1 MNELDIITSF
11 WGKWLMIPGF
21 FIGFI
26 GVIYIILYQSKFKE
40 HKDKKKTGLELIGTF
55 VFIWGVGYSLFF
67 IMDYLALKEIRSLLN
82 EPNIMVRINNKN
94 LEGDFLKD
102 AKNQL
107 MLIGDFGGHSSHPT
121 EKIEVKIEV
130 KIESKE
136 KSMTLRLH
144 QDSEIKKEFWVFLND
159 YNYTRQ
165 NYIGKIQTTIFKKYF
180 EDS

>member
-1 MNELDIITSF
+1 MNELDFITSF
-11 WGKWLMIPGF
+11 WGKWLMIPSF

-26 GVIYIILYQSKFKE
+26 GVIYIILSQSKFIA
-40 HKDKKKTGLELIGTF
+40 HKDKKKTGLELIGVF

-67 IMDYLALKEIRSLLN
+67 IMDYLALKEVRSLLN
-82 EPNIMVRINNKN
+82 EPNIVLKINNKK

-102 AKNQL
+102 VKNQL
-107 MLIGDFGGHSSHPT
+107 ILIDNFQGHNSHPT
-121 EKIEVKIEV
+121 EKIEI
-130 KIESKE
+130 KIESQN
-136 KSMTLRLH
+136 KSITLRLH